1 MKYVILIALWVLY
14 FILHSALAS
23 AGAKSFFERILKNAF
38 RFYRI
43 LYSVIATLGLLALLL
58 FNASIASPL
67 LFKSEGLIRYLC
79 LMLTTSGV
87 IVISRAFRE
96 YRFSSF
102 IGLRQEVMEFNR
114 TGILKHVRHPIY
126 SGTILIVIGFLLFNP
141 TVATLI
147 SVCCILAYLPFGIYL
162 EEKKLI
168 KQFGDRYLSYK
179 KDVPSVF
186 PMLRKRSFQK
196 IS

>member
-1 MKYVILIALWVLY
+1 MKYILLIALWVLY
-14 FILHSALAS
+14 FILHSTLAS
-23 AGAKSFFERILKNAF
+23 TGIKSFFEQFLKSSF

-43 LYSVIATLGLLALLL
+43 LYSVIATMGLLALLL
-58 FNASIASPL
+58 FNASITSAL
-67 LFKSEGLIRYLC
+67 LFKSEGLIRYLS
-79 LMLTTSGV
+79 LMLATFGV

-102 IGLRQEVMEFNR
+102 IGVRKELNEFNR
-114 TGILKHVRHPIY
+114 TGILKYVRHPIY
-126 SGTILIVIGFLLFNP
+126 SGTILIVIGFFLFNP
-141 TVATLI
+141 TGSTLI

-168 KQFGDRYLSYK
+168 KQFGDQYLSYK

-186 PMLRKRSFQK
+186 PMPGKRSF
-196 IS
+196 

>member
-1 MKYVILIALWVLY
+1 MKYGLLIALWVLY

-23 AGAKSFFERILKNAF
+23 AGVKSFFEQFLKSAF

-43 LYSVIATLGLLALLL
+43 MYSVIATLGLLALLFL
-58 FNASIASPL
+58 NASITSPL
-67 LFKSEGLIRYLC
+67 LFKSEGLIRYLS
-79 LMLTTSGV
+79 LMLATFGV

-102 IGLRQEVMEFNR
+102 IGVRQEENEFKR
-114 TGILKHVRHPIY
+114 TGILKYARHPIY
-126 SGTILIVIGFLLFNP
+126 SGTILIVIGFFLFNP
-141 TVATLI
+141 KVATLI
-147 SVCCILAYLPFGIYL
+147 SVCCILTYLPFGIYL

-168 KQFGDRYLSYK
+168 KQFGDQYLSYK

-186 PMLRKRSFQK
+186 PMLRK
-196 IS
+196 